1 MKIVARERRQSI
13 KILAIYHDPVLIW
26 NIEMN
31 YTFTEAGDL
40 DWLLDLSIPDDD
52 FQDAYER
59 FIRKRFMKMMS
70 IILDN
75 YSKL

>member
-1 MKIVARERRQSI
+1 
-13 KILAIYHDPVLIW
+13 
-26 NIEMN
+26 MN
-31 YTFTEAGDL
+31 YTFTETGDL